1 MVSLADGTTQVI
13 QSPVIN
19 NVSGAMAIQELLENM
34 EWVSQ
39 AGSPVAYAAHLRK
52 TPLRGVPAKSVI
64 FQFAKGDLGAP
75 NPNTT
80 AIVRAGDLADRT
92 LYYRH
97 DLARTE
103 IPSLPMNAHMFMV
116 SIGVAAFRDIALGA
130 QAQIAHFFASDGE
143 TIVHPDPVRFF
154 EVPIQGPLPKELNYI
169 P

>member
-1 MVSLADGTTQVI
+1 LADGTTQVI
-13 QSPVIN
+13 QSPVLN
-19 NVSGAMAIQELLENM
+19 NVSGAMAIQEVLENT

-39 AGSPVAYAAHLRK
+39 AGSPVAYAPHLRRA
-52 TPLRGVPAKSVI
+52 PLPGVPAKSVI

-80 AIVRAGDLADRT
+80 AILRAGDLADRT

-97 DLARTE
+97 DLARAE

-116 SIGVAAFRDIALGA
+116 SIGVVAFRDISLGA
-130 QAQIAHFFASDGE
+130 QAQIAIFFVSDGE
-143 TIVHPDPVRFF
+143 TIVHPAPARFF
-154 EVPIQGPLPKELNYI
+154 EVPIQGPLPEELNYI